1 MEEDCFQYIQDLQ
14 KKNQRIMR
22 TIMFC
27 KVIEVLTMFK
37 GGIVSSTL
45 LKDAKNGFI
54 MVPSQDIMSV
64 LYKCMEHQENCHQDG
79 RK

>member
-1 MEEDCFQYIQDLQ
+1 MERCFLVHQRPSEEESTSYEDNYFQ
-14 KKNQRIMR
+14 
-22 TIMFC
+22 

-37 GGIVSSTL
+37 GGIDSSTL

-54 MVPSQDIMSV
+54 MVSSQYIISV
-64 LYKCMEHQENCHQDG
+64 LCKFMEHQENCNRDG